1 MFGQHRNAQP
11 GIPCHHDG
19 MKSTTSSLAPGAKLQ
34 GVLSPVLTPFTP
46 DLTPDTKRF
55 VTHCRWLLE
64 QGVGLAMFGTNS
76 EGNSLS
82 VTEKCRLLD
91 ALIGADIPLHGSMP
105 GTGSCNLPDAVALTC
120 ACLAAGCG
128 GVLVLPPFYYKNPPE
143 DGLFRFF
150 AELVER
156 VGDRRLRVYLYHI
169 PPVAS
174 VGISPSLVERLLKSY
189 PGVIAGMKDTG
200 GDWAFTKSMIEHF
213 GPEGFD
219 VFAGTETI
227 LLDTLRNGGAGC
239 IAATA
244 NVNPARIVELFQNW
258 QTPQA
263 PEMQAGL
270 NRTRSL
276 FAAQPMIAAM
286 KAALA
291 HFTADDGWKTV
302 RPPLV
307 PLAPDA
313 SQTLIASL
321 LEAGFSMPDL
331 QRYQAGDSAKETK

>member
-1 MFGQHRNAQP
+1 
-11 GIPCHHDG
+11 
-19 MKSTTSSLAPGAKLQ
+19 MKSTTSSSAPSARLR
-34 GVLSPVLTPFTP
+34 GVLSPVLTPFTS
-46 DLTPDTKRF
+46 DLKPDTKRF

-82 VTEKCRLLD
+82 VAEKCLLLD
-91 ALIGADIPLHGSMP
+91 ALIGAGVPMQRSLP
-105 GTGSCNLPDAVALTC
+105 GTGSCNLPDAVALTS
-120 ACLAAGCG
+120 ACVAAGCG

-189 PGVIAGMKDTG
+189 PSVIAGMKDTG
-200 GDWAFTKSMIEHF
+200 GDWAFTQSMIERF
-213 GPEGFD
+213 GPAGFD

-227 LLDTLRNGGAGC
+227 LLDTLKSGGAGC

-258 QTPQA
+258 QSSEA
-263 PEMQAGL
+263 SEMQAGL
-270 NRTRSL
+270 NRTRGL
-276 FAAQPMIAAM
+276 FAAQPMISAM
-286 KAALA
+286 KTALA
-291 HFTADDGWKTV
+291 HFAGDDGWKTV
-302 RPPLV
+302 RPPLM

-313 SQTLIASL
+313 SRALLKSL

-331 QRYQAGDSAKETK
+331 GRYQSNDSAKETK